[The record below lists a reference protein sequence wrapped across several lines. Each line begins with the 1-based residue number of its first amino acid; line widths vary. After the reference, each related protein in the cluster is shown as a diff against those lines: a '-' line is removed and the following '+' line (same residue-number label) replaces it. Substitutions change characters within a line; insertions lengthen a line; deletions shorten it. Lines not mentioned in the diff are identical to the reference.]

1 LSLLLLNFTFEYS
14 IKKVH
19 ENQKVLKLNGIHQL
33 LVCGDDVN
41 VLGENVNTIERNIEA
56 LLEVSME
63 FGMEVNA
70 EKLSI

>member
-1 LSLLLLNFTFEYS
+1 LLLNFTFEYS